1 MMLDPVQ
8 TFEHDRMRCSRLVR
22 ALGEHRVVSRK
33 KRFSRKQVV
42 AVIERLRDKLFSHFA
57 REEEGLF
64 PFVVALL
71 PDAQKTV
78 DRLITAHDAICGSLS
93 HLLFLTSQPDGDADP
108 ATFDVLLTRF
118 NALYVE
124 HAYTEMTLLQELGD
138 RLDGTQRAK
147 LRRLIRGL

>member
-1 MMLDPVQ
+1 MMLDPVE
-8 TFEHDRMRCSRLVR
+8 TFEHDRVRCSNLVR

-42 AVIERLRDKLFSHFA
+42 SVIERLRDKLFSHFA

-64 PFVVALL
+64 PFIVALL
-71 PDAQKTV
+71 PEARRTV

-93 HLLFLTSQPDGDADP
+93 HLLLLTSQADWDADLT
-108 ATFDVLLTRF
+108 AFDALLTRF

-124 HAYTEMTLLQELGD
+124 HTYTEMTLLQELGE
-138 RLDGTQRAK
+138 RLDRTQRAR
-147 LRRLIRGL
+147 LRRLVRGL